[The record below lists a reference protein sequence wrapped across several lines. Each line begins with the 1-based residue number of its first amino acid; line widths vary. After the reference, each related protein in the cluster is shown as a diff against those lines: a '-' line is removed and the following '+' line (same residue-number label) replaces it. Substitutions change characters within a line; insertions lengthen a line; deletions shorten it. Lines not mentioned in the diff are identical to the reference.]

1 MKRRF
6 LRCLMKNWKKVSVYV
21 DLIYNRILVWIT
33 FCTCKGSIF
42 YRLWLKKYMDEC
54 EDVRRDGNK
63 VFMVFDIEKFK
74 KFLRDL
80 CIEVMVKDYD
90 SGIKLL

>member
-1 MKRRF
+1 
-6 LRCLMKNWKKVSVYV
+6 
-21 DLIYNRILVWIT
+21 
-33 FCTCKGSIF
+33 
-42 YRLWLKKYMDEC
+42 MDEC